1 MVPISALYREGGRAS
16 YFRHLDTV
24 RITRMVAW
32 KLLSRGLYLRGFY
45 RAFLK
50 PETRT

>member
-1 MVPISALYREGGRAS
+1 MAPIAAVYRSNARPS
-16 YFRHLDTV
+16 YFRHMDTA

-32 KLLSRGLYLRGFY
+32 KLLSRGLYPQGFY

-50 PETRT
+50 PRA